1 MKVAV
6 LFSGGKDSTMALYN
20 ALETGEDVKY
30 LLSMKSVN
38 DESYMFHVPNI
49 HITDLLAEALNI
61 PIITAQTQGIK
72 EEELEDLK
80 MAFIKLKDLGVEA
93 IYTGA
98 LYSVYQKSRIEKL
111 GDEVGLEIISPYWH
125 VDELEYMKEIVSLGF
140 EVIISGVF
148 AYGLDESWLGRKIDD
163 MNKAN
168 FCILKFALFIH
179 RFLIFRC
186 CGIFVQ
192 MIIIV
197 SPLRNQINSRNISE
211 ILYKKHS
218 IFTNKQLF
226 RKCQTVFFNNCPFI
240 DFAPSCAKI
249 IAEVIVGS

>member
-163 MNKAN
+163 KAIDEICVIGHSLSGVDKN
-168 FCILKFALFIH
+168 YFNRIDNLTKGRLIWKVYYYHPDEKEKLKNNLLDIGIDTE
-179 RFLIFRC
+179 RIKLI
-186 CGIFVQ
+186 
-192 MIIIV
+192 
-197 SPLRNQINSRNISE
+197 PSE
-211 ILYKKHS
+211 EFYDL
-218 IFTNKQLF
+218 
-226 RKCQTVFFNNCPFI
+226 
-240 DFAPSCAKI
+240 
-249 IAEVIVGS
+249 